1 MATRKKKRS
10 RTTRFD
16 AANYLKTGADAA
28 RYLKACMEEAEGD
41 ATLVAAALG
50 DIARAY
56 GMSKLAREI
65 GMSRVGLHKA
75 LDSRGNPSFDTVL
88 RVTQALGLKLVPRTA

>member
-1 MATRKKKRS
+1 
-10 RTTRFD
+10 
-16 AANYLKTGADAA
+16 
-28 RYLKACMEEAEGD
+28 MEEAHGD
-41 ATLVAAALG
+41 SSLIAAALG

-88 RVTQALGLKLVPRTA
+88 KVTEALGLKLVPRTA